1 MGWMD
6 GIRETTGPIDWT
18 PGTPGS
24 DKNTKEMVG
33 YQGTPKYWLPGNPI
47 ELPGYLG
54 GLTLLGLLSS
64 QEQAVWVVL
73 ADCNKILESKSILG
87 WPVLVPN

>member
-1 MGWMD
+1 
-6 GIRETTGPIDWT
+6 
-18 PGTPGS
+18 
-24 DKNTKEMVG
+24 MVG

-73 ADCNKILESKSILG
+73 THCNKMSIIGIKIYFGLAG
-87 WPVLVPN
+87 RSFKLTFEHMR